1 MPGRVT
7 SRKKC
12 QLKNTCYNI
21 HTENNFQKLHE
32 LKKNL
37 ITNFLIYIN
46 HKMNNNLQTIQSV
59 EDKTTLITTG
69 LSLNKYTFKQYYP
82 VKKVRHL
89 INLGDALIDQFWEAQ
104 TEDQNGEKYDLK
116 AYTSSLMNHLKKDL
130 SPLISKN
137 LHAEYIEVEAKY
149 LQRQKGRM
157 YSTRGTFT
165 QQDLQC
171 NLRKFLSGDL
181 TIDLDISKC
190 HWNIALQCA
199 AKINEDLPMIKLYL
213 SNPKK
218 FMDKHNV
225 NKIDLIKLMYIDNY
239 TSKNG
244 FLMALHNEK
253 QDLFNKLIET
263 EDFRKYNFEP
273 TVNSTKKGNQLSSV
287 VSQYFQTKE
296 HEILEIVIKEHP
308 LAISIPMFD
317 GANFFIKYVEDYGGL
332 DAFLKHL
339 NELTGYTW
347 EQKENVF
354 HTEMEEDIDDYF
366 SWKDEF
372 EKDHFIL
379 AHPFEY
385 VKHSEYGLLGYTKA
399 HFKDLYENDLANLNM
414 WFKDKSRRQFD
425 RLTMVPYA
433 KGKEDPTRDNEYNTW
448 KEYAANRV
456 PDLCGCKPT
465 DFMDLLENS
474 LCWDEDEAE
483 RERQADWFMNYLA
496 FHIQYPEIKS
506 QVGVVFE
513 SPPGCGKDLVMA
525 IIQKM
530 LGAHT
535 TIITENANDLF
546 VGLRSGDNF
555 NKDVA
560 GKKLLILNEGV
571 AGEIVELMD
580 KIKAHIT
587 SSEVHIN
594 RKNKDTYSI
603 PDYSSFISLTNNK
616 FPIENHDR
624 RFVKFQGK
632 NWTIASQDEKDKFF
646 KPKWAILE
654 SQEALDLLF
663 TTLSE
668 RELGSWTPRG
678 NRIITKA
685 YTKSKMMNHK
695 NTSCFLKHLLT
706 NDWDELRHLPASAT
720 GTAASVYGDRWIGN
734 KDFRP
739 LYLDW
744 LKNFKNK
751 EATAHT
757 KMNVVYDELES
768 LGVTKQRLRV
778 NGNSNPTNITVFD
791 TKLIEANLIAIGIIE
806 KT

>member
-1 MPGRVT
+1 
-7 SRKKC
+7 
-12 QLKNTCYNI
+12 
-21 HTENNFQKLHE
+21 
-32 LKKNL
+32 
-37 ITNFLIYIN
+37 
-46 HKMNNNLQTIQSV
+46 MNNNLQIIQQPPCV
-59 EDKTTLITTG
+59 ADKTTLITTG
-69 LSLNKYTFKQYYP
+69 LSLNKYKFKQYYS

-89 INLGDALIDQFWEAQ
+89 INLGDSLIDQFWEAQ
-104 TEDQNGEKYDLK
+104 AEDQNGEKYDLK
-116 AYTSSLMNHLKKDL
+116 AYTSSLMNHFKKDL

-137 LHAEYIEVEAKY
+137 INAEFIEMEAKY

-157 YSTRGTFT
+157 YSVRGTFT

-199 AKINEDLPMIKLYL
+199 AKINEDLPLIKLYL
-213 SNPKK
+213 SNPNK
-218 FMDKHNV
+218 FMDKHKV
-225 NKIDLIKLMYIDNY
+225 NKIDLLKLMYIDKY
-239 TSKNG
+239 SSKNTY
-244 FLMALHNEK
+244 LMLLHNEK
-253 QDLFNKLIET
+253 QELFNKLIET
-263 EDFRKYNFEP
+263 EDFRKYNFQP
-273 TVNSTKKGNQLSSV
+273 TVNSKKKGNPLSSI

-317 GANFFIKYVEDYGGL
+317 GANFFKQYVEDYGGI

-339 NELTGYTW
+339 NELTGYNW

-354 HTEMEEDIDDYF
+354 HTEMEDDIEDYF
-366 SWKDEF
+366 AFKEKF

-385 VKHSEYGLLGYTKA
+385 VHHSKYGLLGYTKA
-399 HFKDLYENDLANLNM
+399 HFKDLYENNVANLNM
-414 WFKDKSRRQFD
+414 WFKDKSRREFS

-433 KGKEDPTRDNEYNTW
+433 KGGEDPTPDNEYNTW
-448 KEYAANRV
+448 KEYDANLL
-456 PDLCGCKPT
+456 PLILEQPKE
-465 DFMDLLENS
+465 FIDLLENS
-474 LCWDEDEAE
+474 LCWDEDVAE
-483 RERQADWFMNYLA
+483 RKRQANWFMDYLA

-513 SPPGCGKDLVMA
+513 SPPGCGKDLAMA

-580 KIKAHIT
+580 KIKGHIT

-632 NWTIASQDEKDKFF
+632 NWTIASQDAKDEFF

-654 SQEALDLLF
+654 QQAELDLLF
-663 TTLSE
+663 THLSE
-668 RELGSWTPRG
+668 RDLNDWTPRSH
-678 NRIITKA
+678 RIITKA

-695 NTSCFLKHLLT
+695 NTSCFLKHLLI
-706 NDWDELRHLPASAT
+706 NDWAELGHLHN
-720 GTAASVYGDRWIGN
+720 GDRWIGN
-734 KDFRP
+734 KDFRA

-751 EATAHT
+751 EATVHT

-768 LGVTKQRLRV
+768 LGVTKRKEKV
-778 NGNSNPTNITVFD
+778 KDHINPTHVTVFD
-791 TKLIEANLIAIGIIE
+791 TTKIEENLIAIGLIE

>member
-1 MPGRVT
+1 
-7 SRKKC
+7 
-12 QLKNTCYNI
+12 
-21 HTENNFQKLHE
+21 
-32 LKKNL
+32 
-37 ITNFLIYIN
+37 
-46 HKMNNNLQTIQSV
+46 MNNNLQTIQIV
-59 EDKTTLITTG
+59 DDKTTPITTG
-69 LSLNKYTFKQYYP
+69 LSLNKYKFKQYYS

-104 TEDQNGEKYDLK
+104 AEDQNGEKYDLK

-137 LHAEYIEVEAKY
+137 LHAEYIEMEAKY

-157 YSTRGTFT
+157 YSVRGTFT

-199 AKINEDLPMIKLYL
+199 SKINEDLPLIKLYL
-213 SNPKK
+213 SNPNK
-218 FMDKHNV
+218 FMEKHNV
-225 NKIDLIKLMYIDNY
+225 NKIDLLKLMYIDKY
-239 TSKNG
+239 SSKNTY
-244 FLMALHNEK
+244 LMLLHNEK
-253 QDLFNKLIET
+253 QELFNKLIET
-263 EDFRKYNFEP
+263 KDFRKYNFQP
-273 TVNSTKKGNQLSSV
+273 TVNSKKKGNPLSSI

-296 HEILEIVIKEHP
+296 HEILEKVIKEHP

-317 GANFFIKYVEDYGGL
+317 GANFFKQYVEDYGGI

-354 HTEMEEDIDDYF
+354 HTEMEDDIEDYF
-366 SWKDEF
+366 AFKENF

-379 AHPFEY
+379 HNPFEY
-385 VKHSEYGLLGYTKA
+385 VKHEDYGIVGYTKA
-399 HFKDLYENDLANLNM
+399 HFKDLYESNLANLNM
-414 WFKDKSRRQFD
+414 WFKDKSRREFS

-433 KGKEDPTRDNEYNTW
+433 KGKEDPTPDKLYNTW
-448 KEYAANRV
+448 KEYDACFDHELRGYL
-456 PDLCGCKPT
+456 PEE
-465 DFMDLLENS
+465 FIDLLENS
-474 LCWDEDEAE
+474 LCWDEDVAE
-483 RERQADWFMNYLA
+483 RKRQANWFMDYLA

-513 SPPGCGKDLVMA
+513 SPPGCGKDLAMA

-580 KIKAHIT
+580 KIKGHIT

-632 NWTIASQDEKDKFF
+632 NWTIASQEEKDEFF

-654 SQEALDLLF
+654 QQMDLDLLF
-663 TTLSE
+663 THLSE
-668 RELGSWTPRG
+668 RDLNGWTPRSH
-678 NRIITKA
+678 RIITKA

-695 NTSCFLKHLLT
+695 NTSCFLKHLLI
-706 NDWDELRHLPASAT
+706 NDWAELGHLHN
-720 GTAASVYGDRWIGN
+720 GDRWLGN
-734 KDFRP
+734 KDFRA

-768 LGVTKQRLRV
+768 LGVTKRRERV
-778 NGNSNPTNITVFD
+778 KNNANATHITVFD
-791 TKLIEANLIAIGIIE
+791 TKKIELSLIAIGLVE

>member
-1 MPGRVT
+1 
-7 SRKKC
+7 
-12 QLKNTCYNI
+12 
-21 HTENNFQKLHE
+21 
-32 LKKNL
+32 
-37 ITNFLIYIN
+37 
-46 HKMNNNLQTIQSV
+46 MNNNLQTIQSV
-59 EDKTTLITTG
+59 GDKATPITTG
-69 LSLNKYTFKQYYP
+69 LSLNKYKFKQYYS

-104 TEDQNGEKYDLK
+104 AEDQNGEKYDLK

-137 LHAEYIEVEAKY
+137 LHAEYIEMEAKY

-157 YSTRGTFT
+157 YSVRGTFT

-199 AKINEDLPMIKLYL
+199 SKINEDLPLIKLYL
-213 SNPKK
+213 SNPNK
-218 FMDKHNV
+218 FMEKHNV
-225 NKIDLIKLMYIDNY
+225 TKIDLLKLMYIDKY
-239 TSKNG
+239 SSKNG

-263 EDFRKYNFEP
+263 KDFRKYKFEP
-273 TVNSTKKGNQLSSV
+273 TVNSKKKGNPLSSI

-317 GANFFIKYVEDYGGL
+317 GANFFKQYVEDYGGI

-354 HTEMEEDIDDYF
+354 HTEMEDDIEDYF
-366 SWKDEF
+366 AFKEKF

-385 VKHSEYGLLGYTKA
+385 VHHSKYGLLGYTKA
-399 HFKDLYENDLANLNM
+399 HFKDLYENDLPNLNM
-414 WFKDKSRRQFD
+414 WFKDKSRREFS

-433 KGKEDPTRDNEYNTW
+433 KGGEDPTPDNEYNTW
-448 KEYAANRV
+448 KEYDACFDHELRGYL
-456 PDLCGCKPT
+456 PEE
-465 DFMDLLENS
+465 FIDLLENS
-474 LCWDEDEAE
+474 LCWDEDVAE
-483 RERQADWFMNYLA
+483 RKRQANWFMDYLA

-513 SPPGCGKDLVMA
+513 SPPGCGKDLAMA

-555 NKDVA
+555 NKDIA

-580 KIKAHIT
+580 KIKGHIT

-603 PDYSSFISLTNNK
+603 ADYSSFISLTNNK

-632 NWTIASQDEKDKFF
+632 NWTIAPQEEKDEFF
-646 KPKWAILE
+646 KPKWAMLE
-654 SQEALDLLF
+654 QQMDLDLLF
-663 TTLSE
+663 THLSE
-668 RELGSWTPRG
+668 RDLNGWTPRSH
-678 NRIITKA
+678 RIITKA

-695 NTSCFLKHLLT
+695 NTSCFLKHLLI
-706 NDWDELRHLPASAT
+706 NDWAELGHLPN
-720 GTAASVYGDRWIGN
+720 GERWLKN
-734 KDFRP
+734 KEFRA

-768 LGVTKQRLRV
+768 LGVTKVRERV
-778 NGNSNPTNITVFD
+778 NGSPNPINITVFN
-791 TKLIEANLIAIGIIE
+791 TSKIELGLIAIGLVE